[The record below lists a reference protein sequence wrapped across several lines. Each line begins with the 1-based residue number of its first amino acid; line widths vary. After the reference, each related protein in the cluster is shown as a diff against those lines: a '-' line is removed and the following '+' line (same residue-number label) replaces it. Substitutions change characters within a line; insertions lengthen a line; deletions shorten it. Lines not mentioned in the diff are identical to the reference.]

1 MILIKT
7 KESDHVIYDWYFIS
21 ISFLKNHFD
30 LWMDAY
36 TDKAKGITKLEI
48 TYDTTQDNTK

>member
-1 MILIKT
+1 MTLDKT

-21 ISFLKNHFD
+21 MSFLNNHFD